1 LPKLRKYVIDSDHG
15 QKPIN
20 LRLGPTR
27 P

>member
-1 LPKLRKYVIDSDHG
+1 MKKYVIDSDHG

-20 LRLGPTR
+20 LRLGPAR